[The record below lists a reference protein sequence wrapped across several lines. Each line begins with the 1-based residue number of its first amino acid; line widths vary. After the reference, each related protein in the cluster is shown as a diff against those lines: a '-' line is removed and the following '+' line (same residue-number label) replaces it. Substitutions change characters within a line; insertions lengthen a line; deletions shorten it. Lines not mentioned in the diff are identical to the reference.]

1 MTWRFYILH
10 LIKQNCLLKTFLRT
24 FILMTVTPKMVK
36 KVIMNIDLSKASGP
50 DCIPVVALKNYEPER
65 SYKLVNKCLSDS
77 EEVLFS
83 NCWKVSLVV
92 SECWGKVYS

>member
-1 MTWRFYILH
+1 MTWRFYLLH

-50 DCIPVVALKNYEPER
+50 DCIPVVALKNYEPE
-65 SYKLVNKCLSDS
+65 LVNKYLSDS

-92 SECWGKVYS
+92 SECWGKLYS

>member
-1 MTWRFYILH
+1 
-10 LIKQNCLLKTFLRT
+10 
-24 FILMTVTPKMVK
+24 MTVTPKMVT

-50 DCIPVVALKNYEPER
+50 DCIPEVALKNYEPEL